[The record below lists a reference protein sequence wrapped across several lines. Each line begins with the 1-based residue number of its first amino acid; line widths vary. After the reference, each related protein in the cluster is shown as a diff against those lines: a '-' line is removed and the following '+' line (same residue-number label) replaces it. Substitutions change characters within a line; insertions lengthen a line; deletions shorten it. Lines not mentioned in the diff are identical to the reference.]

1 MCAKIGVEF
10 SLSKQT
16 CPENWTFSQYQYQY
30 QFIIVCSMFL
40 ADVVCS

>member
-16 CPENWTFSQYQYQY
+16 CPENWTFSQYQ
-30 QFIIVCSMFL
+30 FIIVCSMFL